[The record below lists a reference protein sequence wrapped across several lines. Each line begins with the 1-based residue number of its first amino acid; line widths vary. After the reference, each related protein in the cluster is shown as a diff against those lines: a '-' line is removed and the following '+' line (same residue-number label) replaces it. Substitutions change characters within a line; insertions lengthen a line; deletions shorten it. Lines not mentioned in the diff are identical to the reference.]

1 MGMSSYSGKG
11 SGSSYTYTSRSNS
24 NIGKMRKAL
33 DLLEEL
39 EDAKLQLEAAQ
50 KRYDEVERKVINQLN
65 KLSPETRARFQSLL
79 GTTERGGQDR

>member
-11 SGSSYTYTSRSNS
+11 SESSYSSRSNS

-39 EDAKLQLEAAQ
+39 EDAKFELDAAQ
-50 KRYDEVERKVINQLN
+50 KRYDEAERKVINQLS